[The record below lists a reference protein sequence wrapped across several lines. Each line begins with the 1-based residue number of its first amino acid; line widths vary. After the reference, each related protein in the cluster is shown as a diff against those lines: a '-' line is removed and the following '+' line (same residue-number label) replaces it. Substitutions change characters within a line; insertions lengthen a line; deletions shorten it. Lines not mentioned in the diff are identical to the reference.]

1 MALALNQ
8 FQTIAQSCPSSD
20 TEVYE
25 APIGYTG
32 VVLLAQV
39 TNIGI
44 TSSYGVSMSHRREV
58 SGVDVDTRMLLN
70 YPIPAGETANLLTG
84 KLVLES
90 GDGIVISSTDS
101 TQTEMNIVIS
111 ILETLN

>member
-8 FQTIAQSCPSSD
+8 FQTIAQSCPNTD
-20 TEVYE
+20 TEIYE

-39 TNIGI
+39 TNVGI
-44 TSSYGVSMSHRREV
+44 TSSHDVSLSHRREV
-58 SGVDVDTRMLLN
+58 GGVDVDTRMLLN

-90 GDGIVISSTDS
+90 GDGLVISSSDGV
-101 TQTEMNIVIS
+101 QEMNVVIS